1 MADSRLSKL
10 NNFFELV
17 KFSHTIFLFPFALA
31 SVVLAHYVRPITW
44 GGLFWIV
51 VALVAARTSAMVIN
65 RLADLRFDAQNPRT
79 ANRVLVTG
87 QVSQSTAW
95 FYLAIS
101 CAVFILA
108 SWQLSDL
115 CLLLSPVA
123 LAWIMGYSYS
133 KRFTSLCHIWLGAA
147 TALAPVGAW
156 IAVSGAWD
164 WRAVVLAISVTTWVA
179 GFDVIYACQDL
190 EFDQNHRL
198 HSLPARL
205 GLKKALWVSRGL
217 HLISTIGFFALAPLF
232 GLGSLYLAG
241 VSLVSLVL
249 VLEQI
254 VVAKKRANIPMAFFT
269 MNGIISVMF
278 LIFLAVDCWIR
289 G

>member
-1 MADSRLSKL
+1 
-10 NNFFELV
+10 
-17 KFSHTIFLFPFALA
+17 
-31 SVVLAHYVRPITW
+31 
-44 GGLFWIV
+44 
-51 VALVAARTSAMVIN
+51 
-65 RLADLRFDAQNPRT
+65 
-79 ANRVLVTG
+79 
-87 QVSQSTAW
+87 
-95 FYLAIS
+95 
-101 CAVFILA
+101 
-108 SWQLSDL
+108 
-115 CLLLSPVA
+115 LLSPVA